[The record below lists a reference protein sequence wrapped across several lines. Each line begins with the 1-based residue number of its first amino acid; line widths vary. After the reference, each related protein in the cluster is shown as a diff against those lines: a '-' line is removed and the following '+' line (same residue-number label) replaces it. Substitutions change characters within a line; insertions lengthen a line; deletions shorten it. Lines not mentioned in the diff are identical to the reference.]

1 MSGGVWLQSS
11 PTPSMD
17 KRCPQCE
24 EPLIEIDH
32 YGDRLI
38 GCVECNRWMGEGKVL
53 MQLDE
58 ADITALRGR
67 GRPN

>member
-1 MSGGVWLQSS
+1 
-11 PTPSMD
+11 MD

-38 GCVECNRWMGEGKVL
+38 GCVQCNRWMGENTVL
-53 MQLDE
+53 LHLDE
-58 ADITALRGR
+58 ADIIALCGLV
-67 GRPN
+67 RPS